1 MLGRSFMQSEGQ
13 YPSFGS
19 TNNTQTLA
27 NTVGTTGS
35 TSGYNPGFTVGKTFK
50 NIAPESL
57 NYNSWMN
64 PEYLKGWAA
73 SNPEMFAGMDL
84 DKALTANM
92 IEGESQQVQQ
102 GWNMS
107 PELKTLLD
115 GYNFSVKGASGL
127 DDGRTLAATNKETGQ
142 LGYAGKPYS
151 YDPAGDTLKSITE
164 AAALAAAMFGGVGLA
179 GGGPLAGMF
188 GGTGAGAGGMT
199 NGAFLGEAAWA
210 PTAGG
215 SLFEG
220 AAAAGGGLGSMGAG
234 GASIAEGGG
243 MLGSAFAD
251 AAAGSGSLLPGASAG
266 SIIPTG
272 ASLATAGG
280 GSLLAGGL
288 GTAGSA
294 ASATTGFGS
303 IVDKLLGSKTGT
315 VAAGNLLGSI
325 GQIYQGNKAQDAYK
339 DLANSMTNNFAP
351 GSAYE
356 QTLRKQLERKDAAA
370 GRRSQY
376 GPREVELQAQL
387 AKLQSGQG
395 QTLMDLIGKS
405 NSGLGTQ
412 LQGGMMGLNNLMDLY
427 KLFGGGG

>member
-1 MLGRSFMQSEGQ
+1 MLSRSFTQSEGQ
-13 YPSFGS
+13 YPSFGG
-19 TNNTQTLA
+19 TNTSPTLA
-27 NTVGTTGS
+27 NTVGTSGS
-35 TSGYNPGFTVGKTFK
+35 SGGYNPGFQVGKTFK
-50 NIAPESL
+50 NIAPETL

-84 DKALTANM
+84 ETALTPNM
-92 IEGESQQVQQ
+92 IEGESQQIQQ
-102 GWNMS
+102 GWSMS
-107 PELKTLLD
+107 PQLKSLID
-115 GYNFSVKGASGL
+115 AYNFSVKGASGL
-127 DDGRTLAATNKETGQ
+127 EDGRTLAATSKDTGE

-151 YDPAGDTLKSITE
+151 YDPAGDTLKSLTK
-164 AAALAAAMFGGVGLA
+164 AAGLVATAFGGIGML
-179 GGGPLAGMF
+179 GHGPLAGLF
-188 GGTGAGAGGMT
+188 GGAGGTGGMT
-199 NGAFLGEAAWA
+199 NGAFLGESAWT

-220 AAAAGGGLGSMGAG
+220 AAAAGGGLGELGSA
-234 GASIAEGGG
+234 ASIADGGG

-251 AAAGSGSLLPGASAG
+251 AAASSGSLLPGVSAG
-266 SIIPTG
+266 SLIPTG
-272 ASLATAGG
+272 AQLGAAGG

-294 ASATTGFGS
+294 TSAASGFGGL
-303 IVDKLLGSKTGT
+303 VDKLLGSKTGT

-325 GQIYQGNKAQDAYK
+325 GQIYQGNRAQDAYS
-339 DLANSMTNNFAP
+339 DLAKSMTNNFAP

-356 QTLRKQLERKDAAA
+356 KTLRQQLERRDAAS

-387 AKLQSGQG
+387 AKMQSGQG
-395 QTLMDLIGKS
+395 QTLMDLIGRS
-405 NSGLGTQ
+405 QGGLGTQ